1 MDAMLLRPRKLG
13 RTRSHRIA
21 DGDGRLRGHD
31 VEEDL
36 MRLAM
41 CSLLLVVASNVNAT
55 ENQHLS
61 LGEVAVPTNAPNMQD
76 ALKRT
81 LQSEMRELD
90 LRGAHKNAIMS
101 VSLVKMQMDRAEA
114 SCVISATL
122 RSRDGGVLFA
132 VLEGRAR
139 AQGGSD
145 HIGESALR
153 GCVHGALSRV
163 AEALK

>member
-1 MDAMLLRPRKLG
+1 M
-13 RTRSHRIA
+13 I
-21 DGDGRLRGHD
+21 
-31 VEEDL
+31 

-41 CSLLLVVASNVNAT
+41 LAAVSSLAVFAPAKVADAESR
-55 ENQHLS
+55 HLS
-61 LGEVAVPTNAPNMQD
+61 LGEVAVPTNRAQMQD
-76 ALKRT
+76 TLKRA

-90 LRGAHKNAIMS
+90 LRGAHKDAIMS
-101 VSLVKMQMDRAEA
+101 VSLVKMETDHAEA